1 MTPPVEINLPSGLR
15 IMMFPK
21 PAKYRWWPWGKIE
34 EGETEAELYKR
45 FAQAIRQVDFRT
57 ISDLYDPPIVLGTR
71 AMLPVNADGNLNIAL
86 AAATK
91 DPLAKRRKGKRL
103 SVDRAE
109 LSLVSTRPEDKVTAP
124 FMEQVNALI
133 RD

>member
-21 PAKYRWWPWGKIE
+21 PAKYRWWPWGKVE

-57 ISDLYDPPIVLGTR
+57 ISDLYDPPNQPGTNPTPTIT
-71 AMLPVNADGNLNIAL
+71 AGPTV
-86 AAATK
+86 TK
-91 DPLAKRRKGKRL
+91 EPPLKKVRGKRL
-103 SVDRAE
+103 AVDRAE
-109 LSLVSTRPEDKVTAP
+109 LSLVSTRSEDKVTAP
-124 FMEQVNALI
+124 FMEQLNALI

>member
-1 MTPPVEINLPSGLR
+1 MIPPVEINLPSGLR

-57 ISDLYDPPIVLGTR
+57 ISDLYDPPITLGTS
-71 AMLPVNADGNLNIAL
+71 AMLPVNNIAL
-86 AAATK
+86 IAAAK
-91 DPLAKRRKGKRL
+91 EPLVKKRKGRHQAG
-103 SVDRAE
+103 DRAE
-109 LSLVSTRPEDKVTAP
+109 LSLVNTHPEDRFAAP
-124 FMEQVNALI
+124 LPEQANAVI